1 MLQFLG
7 AVVRADGVPEV
18 RRAARANLSAGG
30 HFIKVLGGGGVASPF
45 DPLASFQYSMEEL
58 KAAAEEAKNFG
69 TYATIHVHLDAA
81 VNRAMDAGF
90 KMVEHATVLKEDT
103 LKRMAD
109 EGVTWS
115 AQCALFLSDPDT
127 SPAYSNETQREKA
140 RIVYKG
146 MMQTTEWAK
155 KYGVNT
161 LWGTDLIGPRK
172 AYLELF
178 PTEWTLRDKVFTPA
192 ENLQQATK
200 NGGEAVALSG
210 IKNPYPDGPLG
221 VIEPGAYADI
231 LLVNGNPL
239 KDISILTRYE
249 ETINLIMKDGKV
261 YKYTL

>member
-1 MLQFLG
+1 
-7 AVVRADGVPEV
+7 
-18 RRAARANLSAGG
+18 
-30 HFIKVLGGGGVASPF
+30 
-45 DPLASFQYSMEEL
+45 
-58 KAAAEEAKNFG
+58 
-69 TYATIHVHLDAA
+69 
-81 VNRAMDAGF
+81 
-90 KMVEHATVLKEDT
+90 
-103 LKRMAD
+103 MAD

-115 AQCALFLSDPDT
+115 GQCALFLSDPET

-140 RIVYKG
+140 RFVYNG
-146 MMQTTEWAK
+146 MMKTTELVK
-155 KYGVNT
+155 KHNVKT

-231 LLVNGNPL
+231 LLIKGNPL

-249 ETINLIMKDGKV
+249 ETINLIMKDGKI
-261 YKYTL
+261 YKNEL